1 MEREIPILDGPQYS
15 EKETHRNAREARNAM
30 RRFEAA
36 EEKKSKRKKKEN
48 SVAWEEI
55 KQTKKKDNNFIW
67 LLDLKEKNSSHK
79 NTLG

>member
-36 EEKKSKRKKKEN
+36 EEKKSKRKKKKIR
-48 SVAWEEI
+48 WHG
-55 KQTKKKDNNFIW
+55 KKLSRQKRKIIISFGFWI
-67 LLDLKEKNSSHK
+67 
-79 NTLG
+79 